1 MKLWILFSV
10 ITFSLMR
17 SALAVDVALTL
28 QRAEIAF
35 ANADFVEAATLARQ
49 AASAEGYAYAARAG
63 LVYADFIAPWDDRLD
78 FVLKAEVDARR
89 AIALEPRLAEG
100 HLQLAI
106 ALGFR
111 GRMEGHM
118 TAHFEGLGKDART
131 HLDYVIEHEPDNPWA
146 HALLGGWNLEIIDAG
161 GFVGRTLY
169 GASEEAGKAEYDR
182 ALELQPG
189 HLVITAQYA
198 LQLTAL
204 GGAQNHERATN
215 LIAAIKVPD
224 QPDALSLLT
233 LRRLRELDAALASD
247 NETQIAQVVQAHK
260 GALVSQRSP
269 VVPERSTRPRHE
281 IRPIIGLPR

>member
-1 MKLWILFSV
+1 MKLWILFFV
-10 ITFSLMR
+10 ITFALMR
-17 SALAVDVALTL
+17 SALAGDAALTL

-35 ANADFVEAATLARQ
+35 ANADFVEAATLARR
-49 AASAEGYAYAARAG
+49 ATSAEGYAYAARAG
-63 LVYADFIAPWDDRLD
+63 LVYADFMAPRDERLD

-89 AIALEPRLAEG
+89 AIALEPELAEG

-118 TAHFEGLGKDART
+118 TAHFEGLAKDART
-131 HLDYVIEHEPDNPWA
+131 HLDYVIELEPNNPWA
-146 HALLGGWNLEIIDAG
+146 HALLGGWNLEIVDAG

-189 HLVITAQYA
+189 HLVIIAQYA

-204 GGAQNHERATN
+204 GGAQNRERASN
-215 LIAAIKVPD
+215 LIAEIKVPD

-233 LRRLRELDAALASD
+233 LRRLRELDVALASD

-260 GALVSQRSP
+260 GALVIQTPIVPDRSA
-269 VVPERSTRPRHE
+269 RPRHE
-281 IRPIIGLPR
+281 IRPTIGLPR

>member
-1 MKLWILFSV
+1 MKLWTIFFVVTL
-10 ITFSLMR
+10 SLMR
-17 SALAVDVALTL
+17 PALADDAALSL

-35 ANADFVEAATLARQ
+35 SNADFLEAVTLARR

-63 LVYADFIAPWDDRLD
+63 LVYADFMAPREERLE

-89 AIALEPRLAEG
+89 AIALEPKLAEG

-111 GRMEGHM
+111 GRMEGHL
-118 TAHFEGLGKDART
+118 TAHFEGLGKDAQN
-131 HLDYVIEHEPDNPWA
+131 HLEYVIEHEPDNPWA
-146 HALLGGWNLEIIDAG
+146 HALLGGWNLEIVDAG
-161 GFVGRTLY
+161 GFVGLTLY
-169 GASEEAGKAEYDR
+169 GASEETGKAEYDR

-204 GGAQNHERATN
+204 GGAQNRQRATN
-215 LIAAIKVPD
+215 LIAAIQVPD

-260 GALVSQRSP
+260 GAQVSQTSTII
-269 VVPERSTRPRHE
+269 PERSSRPRHE
-281 IRPIIGLPR
+281 IRPTIGLPR

>member
-1 MKLWILFSV
+1 MKLWTICGVIIL
-10 ITFSLMR
+10 SLMGPVF
-17 SALAVDVALTL
+17 AVDAELIL
-28 QRAEIAF
+28 QRAETAF
-35 ANADFVEAATLARQ
+35 SNAEFVEAATLARR

-63 LVYADFIAPWDDRLD
+63 LVYADFLAPLDERLD

-89 AIALEPRLAEG
+89 AIAMDPRLAEG

-111 GRMEGHM
+111 GRMEGYM
-118 TAHFEGLGKDART
+118 TAHFDGLGKDART
-131 HLDYVIEHEPDNPWA
+131 HLDYVIELEPDNPWA
-146 HALLGGWNLEIIDAG
+146 HALLGGWNLEIVDAG

-169 GASEEAGKAEYDR
+169 GASEEAGKDEYDQ

-204 GGAQNHERATN
+204 GGAKNRERAAD

-233 LRRLRELDAALASD
+233 LGRLRELEAALASN
-247 NETQIAQVVQAHK
+247 NETQIAQVVEAHK
-260 GALVSQRSP
+260 GALVGRASSI
-269 VVPERSTRPRHE
+269 VPERSTRPRHE
-281 IRPIIGLPR
+281 IRPAIGSPR

>member
-10 ITFSLMR
+10 ITFALMR
-17 SALAVDVALTL
+17 SALAGDAALTL

-35 ANADFVEAATLARQ
+35 ANADFVEAATSARR
-49 AASAEGYAYAARAG
+49 ATSAEGYAYAARAG
-63 LVYADFIAPWDDRLD
+63 LVYADFMAPRDERLD

-89 AIALEPRLAEG
+89 AIALEPELAEG

-131 HLDYVIEHEPDNPWA
+131 HLDYVIELEPNNPWA
-146 HALLGGWNLEIIDAG
+146 HALLGGWNLEIVDAG

-189 HLVITAQYA
+189 HLVIIAQYA

-204 GGAQNHERATN
+204 GGAQNRERASN
-215 LIAAIKVPD
+215 LIAEIKVPD

-233 LRRLRELDAALASD
+233 LRRLRELDVALASD

-260 GALVSQRSP
+260 GALVIQTPIVPDRSA
-269 VVPERSTRPRHE
+269 RPRHE
-281 IRPIIGLPR
+281 IRPTIGLPR